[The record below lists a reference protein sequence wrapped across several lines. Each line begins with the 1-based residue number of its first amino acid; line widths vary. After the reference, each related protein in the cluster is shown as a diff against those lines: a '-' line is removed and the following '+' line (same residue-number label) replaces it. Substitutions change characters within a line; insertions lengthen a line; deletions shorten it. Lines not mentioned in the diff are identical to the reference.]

1 MKFKVSSGLN
11 IAASSWGLESDPL
24 VVLLHGGGQTRHA
37 WGETGKKLSESRF
50 HVLAL
55 DLRGHGE
62 SGEAPLGLGVREKED
77 IYGAIKFLSNE
88 KDINSLSFTIFP
100 VTFLIDVR

>member
-37 WGETGKKLSESRF
+37 WGETGEKLSKSGF

-55 DLRGHGE
+55 DLRGHGD
-62 SGEAPLGLGVREKED
+62 SDWHPDGEYGVD
-77 IYGAIKFLSNE
+77 NLS
-88 KDINSLSFTIFP
+88 
-100 VTFLIDVR
+100 LIHI